1 MVKSPCS
8 VRRTSHA
15 PIPVPVASPDTDQST
30 RLLPFSRTYAPTHT
44 RTYAAVHIDADTTLV
59 TLLGYPVEHSL
70 SPLIHNTAFQ
80 AQGVNAVYVATPVRP
95 SRLAEGVAGLE
106 ALQFLGAN
114 VTVPHKEEV
123 RDLLDEVSMR
133 AATVGAVN
141 TIVCEDDALRGDNT
155 DVDGFLTP
163 LADTVDESI
172 RGGSMLIF
180 GAGGAARAVV
190 YGLLARYAP
199 EQLTLVARRP
209 EQAEALA
216 ADFADYDTQ
225 DALRVTTFEDAGDAV
240 QDSRLLVNAT
250 PLGMAPDTDE
260 TPWPDADDLTPDHV
274 AYDLVYNPEETRF
287 LQDAAAQGATTIGG
301 LDMLVGQAAASYEQ
315 WTGREMPTDAVYEAL
330 RQR

>member
-1 MVKSPCS
+1 M
-8 VRRTSHA
+8 
-15 PIPVPVASPDTDQST
+15 Q
-30 RLLPFSRTYAPTHT
+30 
-44 RTYAAVHIDADTTLV
+44 IDADTKIV

-70 SPLIHNTAFQ
+70 SPLIHNTAFW

-95 SRLAEGVAGLE
+95 DALAAGMAGLE
-106 ALQFLGAN
+106 ALQFLGTN
-114 VTVPHKEEV
+114 VTVPHKEDV

-141 TIVCEDDALRGDNT
+141 TIVCEDDGLRGDNT
-155 DVDGFLTP
+155 DVDGFLNP
-163 LADTVDESI
+163 LVDTV
-172 RGGSMLIF
+172 GGSMRDAPMLVF

-216 ADFADYDTQ
+216 TDFAAYDTQ
-225 DALRVTTFEDAGDAV
+225 DALRVTAFDDAGDAV
-240 QDSRLLVNAT
+240 RGSRLVVNAT

-260 TPWPDADDLTPDHV
+260 TPWPEDGDFGPGHV

-287 LQDAAAQGATTIGG
+287 LQDAAAEGATTIGG
-301 LDMLVGQAAASYEQ
+301 LDMLVAQAAVAYEQ
-315 WTGREMPTDAVYEAL
+315 WTGREMPTEAVYKAL